1 MILNDYRLRS
11 DFFFDTPELQVL
23 YKLLCQNGE
32 VSSQDLSE
40 QPEGVQHA
48 WYRML
53 EEDLPEEISDGELE
67 EVEETRQRELLRKEN
82 QQIGNKVKEAS
93 STGDAETALLEL
105 ERLIAQKRRM
115 E

>member
-1 MILNDYRLRS
+1 MVLNDYRLRP
-11 DFFFDTPELQVL
+11 DFTFDTPELQIL
-23 YKLLCQNGE
+23 YQLLCQNGE
-32 VSSQDLSE
+32 VTSQDLSE

-53 EEDLPEEISDGELE
+53 EE
-67 EVEETRQRELLRKEN
+67 VEATRNRELLRKES

-93 STGDAETALLEL
+93 SIGDAEKALLEL